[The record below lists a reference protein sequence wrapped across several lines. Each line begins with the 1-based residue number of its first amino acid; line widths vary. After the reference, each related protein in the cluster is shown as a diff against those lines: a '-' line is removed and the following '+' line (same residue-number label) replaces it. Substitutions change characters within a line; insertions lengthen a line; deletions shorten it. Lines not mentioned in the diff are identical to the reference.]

1 MENGKIKVG
10 IGFAT
15 GRKNFQRIL
24 RSYVYNWKESGII
37 DDKNISISLFVAYD
51 LKYKGTKK
59 SDYTSINAD
68 MDRLIEEKF
77 FIGIH
82 EINETKAYLEE
93 KHIAT
98 KEESSLIFGNGYAAQ
113 RNIILYYAIKNNI
126 DYLLFLDDDEY
137 PMAAT
142 KNNDTVI
149 WSGQHVLKSHLNS
162 IDEADITHGYHCG
175 YISPIPSMEFNDQLC
190 EDDFRIFI
198 KAISNDI
205 VTWEKI
211 KSIMSNGG
219 VSYANTLILTS
230 QETLEV
236 QEKNKAKFI
245 SGSNLCLNLKNPAR
259 TFPFY
264 NPPGARGEDTFLS
277 TGLGER
283 TVIRIPC
290 YAFHDGFASYKQL
303 LSGTLP
309 TNLKAIKSDSDN
321 VVKRFYAACVGW
333 IRYKPLLLYITDR
346 ENYREKI
353 EEMTEGLQRTI
364 PKICDYFGTTS
375 FKTIIKELKKYDKN
389 VEEHYARFLEAQR
402 IWANIVHSHKTSIDT

>member
-24 RSYVYNWKESGII
+24 RSYVYNWKESGVI
-37 DDKNISISLFVAYD
+37 DDKNVSVNLFVAYD
-51 LKYKGTKK
+51 LKYKDTKK
-59 SDYTSINAD
+59 SDYTTMKPDMAD
-68 MDRLIEEKF
+68 LIQDKLFIGKQEIEEAKDF
-77 FIGIH
+77 
-82 EINETKAYLEE
+82 LEE
-93 KHIAT
+93 NGIAT
-98 KEESSLIFGNGYAAQ
+98 KEESSLIFGRGYAAQ
-113 RNIILYYAIKNNI
+113 RNIILYYAIKNKI

-149 WSGQHVLKSHLNS
+149 WSGQHVLKNHLDN
-162 IDEADITHGYHCG
+162 IEHADITHGYHCG
-175 YISPIPSMEFNDQLC
+175 YISPIPSLKFNDTLC

-211 KSIMSNGG
+211 KGIMNNGG
-219 VSYANTLILTS
+219 VSYANTMILST

-245 SGSNLCLNLKNPAR
+245 SGSNLCLNLKNPTR
-259 TFPFY
+259 IFPFY

-277 TGLGER
+277 TCLSER
-283 TVIRIPC
+283 TVIRIPS
-290 YAFHDGFASYKQL
+290 YAFHDGFAAYKQL

-309 TNLKAIKSDSDN
+309 TTLKAITANSEK
-321 VVKRFYAACVGW
+321 VIKRFHAACVGW
-333 IRYKPLLLYITDR
+333 IRYKPLLLYITNQDT
-346 ENYREKI
+346 YRERI
-353 EEMTEGLQRTI
+353 DEMKEGLDKTI
-364 PKICDYFGTTS
+364 PQICDYFGTSS
-375 FKTIIKELKKYDKN
+375 FKTIAKELKKYDRN
-389 VEEHYARFLEAQR
+389 VEEHYASFLETQK
-402 IWANIVHSHKTSIDT
+402 IWAKIVNFIKD